1 VILPCAKCG
10 ADVPEGARSCP
21 SCGASLASI
30 VLSKERRG
38 LTKTL
43 IGKAVEL
50 RQSIPWANPSQILLL
65 EDPKRPGKKKVRSGA
80 RNAFVVMLL
89 LTVGGGAF
97 YEWRYPREV
106 KQVDVYEVVVAPPET
121 KPIEA
126 PKPPVEE
133 KTVAEPA
140 AAEKPAPPESKPA
153 VAEKPAPVPAP
164 KPVVAEKP
172 AEKPAP
178 APKPAAA
185 APQPPAGKPPPGTLV
200 VVATTKGKPLKDA
213 SVHLNGVS
221 LGNTPV
227 KAAVVP
233 GKYTVKI
240 EHAGFKAEKRAD
252 VEVRP
257 GKTLTVAV
265 ELKK

>member
-1 VILPCAKCG
+1 
-10 ADVPEGARSCP
+10 
-21 SCGASLASI
+21 

-65 EDPKRPGKKKVRSGA
+65 DDPKRPGKKKVRSGA
-80 RNAFVVMLL
+80 RNTFVIILL
-89 LTVGGGAF
+89 LTVGGAAF

-106 KQVDVYEVVVAPPET
+106 KQVDVYEVVVAPPVT
-121 KPIEA
+121 KALEE
-126 PKPPVEE
+126 PKPVADE
-133 KTVAEPA
+133 KPPAAEPA
-140 AAEKPAPPESKPA
+140 AAPAPKPA
-153 VAEKPAPVPAP
+153 VAEKPAPAPPP
-164 KPVVAEKP
+164 KPTV

-178 APKPAAA
+178 APPPKTAPPAAA
-185 APQPPAGKPPPGTLV
+185 PAKQPPPGTLV
-200 VVATTKGKPLKDA
+200 VLATTKGKPLKDA
-213 SVHLNGVS
+213 AVHINGVS
-221 LGNTPV
+221 LGSTPV
-227 KAAVVP
+227 KAPVAP

-240 EHAGFKAEKRAD
+240 EHAGFKPEKRPD

-257 GKTLTVAV
+257 GKTQTVTV